1 MIKAVFTDFYG
12 TLAHEDGETVKR
24 ISEEIFDTGKADDIS
39 DIGAYWWESFQSLFS
54 SSYGEDF
61 RTQRELEY
69 TSLEDTIKHFCSTA
83 DAGKLSEL
91 MFSHWQKPPV
101 FADTLPFFE
110 KCPVPVCIVSNI
122 DRCDVMSALDHI
134 GVKPRGIFTSEDARS
149 YKPRK
154 ELFLY
159 ALNKTGLAPHEVIHV
174 GDSLSSD
181 VKGAELAGIK
191 AVWLNR
197 GGREVPEGVN
207 SVGVLTELFPFL

>member
-12 TLAHEDGETVKR
+12 TLAHEDGEIVKR

-39 DIGAYWWESFQSLFS
+39 DIGAYWWERFQSLFS

-207 SVGVLTELFPFL
+207 SVRVLTELFPFL

>member
-12 TLAHEDGETVKR
+12 TLAHEDGEIVKR

-39 DIGAYWWESFQSLFS
+39 DIGAYWWERFQSLFS

-110 KCPVPVCIVSNI
+110 KCPVPACIVSNI

-207 SVGVLTELFPFL
+207 SVRVLTELFPFL

>member
-12 TLAHEDGETVKR
+12 TLAHEDGEIVKR
-24 ISEEIFDTGKADDIS
+24 ISDEIFDTGKADDIS
-39 DIGAYWWESFQSLFS
+39 DIGAYWWERFQSLFS

-207 SVGVLTELFPFL
+207 SVRVLTELFPFL

>member
-1 MIKAVFTDFYG
+1 
-12 TLAHEDGETVKR
+12 
-24 ISEEIFDTGKADDIS
+24 
-39 DIGAYWWESFQSLFS
+39 
-54 SSYGEDF
+54 
-61 RTQRELEY
+61 
-69 TSLEDTIKHFCSTA
+69 
-83 DAGKLSEL
+83 

-159 ALNKTGLAPHEVIHV
+159 AMNKTGLAPHEVIHV

-207 SVGVLTELFPFL
+207 SVRVLTELFPFL

>member
-12 TLAHEDGETVKR
+12 TLAHEDGEIVKR

-39 DIGAYWWESFQSLFS
+39 DIGAYWWERFQSLFS

-159 ALNKTGLAPHEVIHV
+159 AMNKTGLAPHEVIHV

-207 SVGVLTELFPFL
+207 SVRVLTELFPFL